1 MKKIGHLG
9 LGTDGREEDEHG
21 ITVNTQQLLVQFKCN
36 AGMRGRGFNQLK
48 VGVRG
53 SVFGL

>member
-1 MKKIGHLG
+1 MKRIDLG

-21 ITVNTQQLLVQFKCN
+21 ITVNTQQLLDQFKCN
-36 AGMRGRGFNQLK
+36 AGMRSRGFNQLK